1 MTSGRRVVVKL
12 RGRQWSHAGLES
24 GGQRH
29 KELEIGV
36 LDGAAE
42 IGALAAMAGRI
53 QPEPA
58 AGRKR

>member
-1 MTSGRRVVVKL
+1 VVKL

-29 KELEIGV
+29 YELEIGV

-42 IGALAAMAGRI
+42 IGAFAAMAGRV